1 MQVGE
6 FLKQTLLSTLMAAW
20 TWPSY
25 IVKSFKYIDSP
36 WTVGIDRADKAGAV
50 LAQVLLVRGWRWLT
64 PVAEFL
70 TRRCTTGSQ
79 TGAAACDVV
88 WVGPSRR
95 CVRLQHAPP
104 AHTRVVQV
112 FHRGPCRVCVF
123 GASGQGRRCRARHRG
138 AWYGDCRLCVITR
151 SIHRAHTVLAL
162 AQRCCWERQCHSLA
176 SAGSLS
182 VA

>member
-88 WVGPSRR
+88 WVRLSHR
-95 CVRLQHAPP
+95 CVRLQHAHQLTLVVCRYSIG
-104 AHTRVVQV
+104 ARVV
-112 FHRGPCRVCVF
+112 FVCLEHL
-123 GASGQGRRCRARHRG
+123 AKA
-138 AWYGDCRLCVITR
+138 GDAGLGIVEHGTVI
-151 SIHRAHTVLAL
+151 
-162 AQRCCWERQCHSLA
+162 
-176 SAGSLS
+176 AGS
-182 VA
+182 A